1 MYNYELFTM
10 KDNETV
16 VDVFNG
22 FIDVIN
28 GLQALGKV
36 YKESE
41 KLMKILRSLSKQWE
55 IKVIII

>member
-1 MYNYELFTM
+1 M

-28 GLQALGKV
+28 GLRALGKV
-36 YKESE
+36 YKESK
-41 KLMKILRSLSKQWE
+41 KLMKILRSLLKQ
-55 IKVIII
+55 

>member
-28 GLQALGKV
+28 GLRALGKV
-36 YKESE
+36 YKESK
-41 KLMKILRSLSKQWE
+41 KLMKILRSLLKQWE